1 MSSTPYATPYV
12 ASLRIYEPISA
23 FPAADRLRWEK
34 LDSNV
39 DTREEEQALALRRL
53 VLPESPALRP
63 DGVHLLD
70 VDGTRYISPW
80 STATRSWAA
89 LDDFKESLPS
99 TVVPF
104 FLPQSLEEVITSGME
119 SVEDRVPHI
128 ITETWMVPPRWL
140 ALFIPEERER
150 GYRDG
155 VAFTV
160 VRTTIAKAI
169 ERSQKSHEIVLQSF
183 GEGVVEQEIEEL
195 IEWLEMFHPL
205 SMVELDY
212 GGLAHYLDGTLK
224 ADGMAGI
231 EDDGSIEDVIFSLAG
246 LASQDGAVAG
256 EGYQRLVE
264 RWRPVQAIES
274 AM

>member
-1 MSSTPYATPYV
+1 MSSTPYV

-23 FPAADRLRWEK
+23 FSPADRLRWEG
-34 LDSNV
+34 LDADFDS
-39 DTREEEQALALRRL
+39 REEEQALALRRL

-63 DGVHLLD
+63 DGVHVLD
-70 VDGTRYISPW
+70 IDGLRYISPW

-99 TVVPF
+99 TVVPL
-104 FLPQSLEEVITSGME
+104 FLPPSLEEVITSGME

-140 ALFIPEERER
+140 ALFLPEERER
-150 GYRDG
+150 GYRQG
-155 VAFTV
+155 QAFSVAH
-160 VRTTIAKAI
+160 TTLAKAI
-169 ERSQKSHEIVLQSF
+169 ERSQNSHEIVLQSF

-195 IEWLEMFHPL
+195 IDWLEMFHPL

-212 GGLAHYLDGTLK
+212 GGLAHYLDGRLK
-224 ADGMAGI
+224 ADGLAGI

-246 LASQDGAVAG
+246 LASQDGAIAG